1 MIAPTPAADTAAITN
16 TLRILR
22 ARELADRGR
31 LREAEAGLA
40 GADSPSANPALL
52 HTLAVIVTRQG
63 DHPRAR
69 RLWRQ
74 LAQVRPG
81 DPEIEGMI
89 EAIEIWQQRPVWVG
103 YLPPA
108 AAALLIGLLT
118 LLLWPRAADAGRDSP
133 EQARPA
139 AVVQPVATVPVTP
152 VVRTAPAT
160 PVRNTLP
167 AVPVPVATPSPEPMV
182 TFELPPPRR

>member
-1 MIAPTPAADTAAITN
+1 MTAPTPAADSAAITD

-63 DHPRAR
+63 DYTRAR

-74 LAQVRPG
+74 LVQSRPA

-89 EAIEIWQQRPVWVG
+89 EAIEIWQQRPAWVG

-108 AAALLIGLLT
+108 AAALLLGLLT
-118 LLLWPRAADAGRDSP
+118 LLLWPRADRDP
-133 EQARPA
+133 HDQARPA

-152 VVRTAPAT
+152 VVTTPAS